1 MLEFQVLSEN
11 WSFQMLETVCLKCI
25 NAAQP
30 TRAKPTS
37 VFSQVYT
44 TVTFQ
49 WKEKEL
55 RRGVQCRT
63 VICIMTVMNEPSA
76 SFREEKPPHSTF
88 RCILMV
94 FIHGR

>member
-1 MLEFQVLSEN
+1 MLEFQGLSEN

-30 TRAKPTS
+30 TRAKRTS
-37 VFSQVYT
+37 VFSQFNT

-49 WKEKEL
+49 WKEKGL
-55 RRGVQCRT
+55 RRGVHARA

-76 SFREEKPPHSTF
+76 SVREETPPHSTF
-88 RCILMV
+88 GCILMV